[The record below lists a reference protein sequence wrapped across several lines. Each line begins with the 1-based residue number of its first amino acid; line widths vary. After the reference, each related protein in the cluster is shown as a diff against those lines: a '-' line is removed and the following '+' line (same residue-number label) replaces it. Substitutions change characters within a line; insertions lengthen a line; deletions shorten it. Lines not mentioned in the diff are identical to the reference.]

1 VAGALGGL
9 ATFPLSAPTEVLK
22 LRAQLSR
29 RYSSWEVARR
39 LVRTHGARGL
49 YIGGGITAVRDA
61 VGYGFYFGAYEGVK
75 RLFPRPDGHAAI
87 LVAGGVAGCVTWASV
102 YPLDVV
108 KTRVQT
114 QIEGKGKMAAA
125 AAWHGGLGSWEC
137 ARSAWREGGVKVF
150 FDGLGVW

>member
-1 VAGALGGL
+1 V
-9 ATFPLSAPTEVLK
+9 
-22 LRAQLSR
+22 
-29 RYSSWEVARR
+29 
-39 LVRTHGARGL
+39 RGL

-75 RLFPRPDGHAAI
+75 RLFPKPDGNAAI
-87 LVAGGVAGCVTWASV
+87 LVAGGVAGCATWASV

-114 QIEGKGKMAAA
+114 QVAGRGRAA
-125 AAWHGGLGSWEC
+125 GSWEC
-137 ARSAWREGGVKVF
+137 ARAAWREGGVRVF